1 MWLEGTINGEA
12 IISTPDAIYEGE
24 VFGITDE
31 FLTMEFFNG
40 VKDETARP
48 AIGRRRNLLA
58 RQRANFE
65 GAVRRHR

>member
-12 IISTPDAIYEGE
+12 IISTSDAIYEGE

-40 VKDETARP
+40 VKDEMREVDIPLNKIEKATF
-48 AIGRRRNLLA
+48 N
-58 RQRANFE
+58 
-65 GAVRRHR
+65 

>member
-40 VKDETARP
+40 VKDEMREIDIPLNKIQKATF
-48 AIGRRRNLLA
+48 N
-58 RQRANFE
+58 
-65 GAVRRHR
+65 

>member
-40 VKDETARP
+40 VKDEMREVDIPLNKIEKATF
-48 AIGRRRNLLA
+48 N
-58 RQRANFE
+58 
-65 GAVRRHR
+65 

>member
-12 IISTPDAIYEGE
+12 IISTKDAIYEGE

-40 VKDETARP
+40 VKDEMREIDIPLNKIQKATF
-48 AIGRRRNLLA
+48 N
-58 RQRANFE
+58 
-65 GAVRRHR
+65 

>member
-40 VKDETARP
+40 VKDEMREVDIPLNKIEKATF
-48 AIGRRRNLLA
+48 NS
-58 RQRANFE
+58 
-65 GAVRRHR
+65 